1 MSIITFEFCD
11 KRAREAAAAADE
23 ATLENVRNRLLRSEA
38 AWRAMADKLQAYEAT
53 RRAIKQER
61 QGEQAERDRGIV
73 QPPVDWPKPTADWP
87 KPPVDW
93 PELT

>member
-38 AWRAMADKLQAYEAT
+38 AWRVMADKLQVFDAT
-53 RRAIKQER
+53 RKAIKRER
-61 QGEQAERDRGIV
+61 QSEILERDRGTV
-73 QPPVDWPKPTADWP
+73 QPKI
-87 KPPVDW
+87 DW

>member
-38 AWRAMADKLQAYEAT
+38 AWRVMADKLQAFDAT
-53 RRAIKQER
+53 RKAIKRER
-61 QGEQAERDRGIV
+61 QSEILERDRGTV
-73 QPPVDWPKPTADWP
+73 QPK
-87 KPPVDW
+87 VDW

>member
-11 KRAREAAAAADE
+11 NRAREAAAAADE

-38 AWRAMADKLQAYEAT
+38 AWRVMADKLQVFDAT
-53 RRAIKQER
+53 RKAIKRER
-61 QGEQAERDRGIV
+61 QSEILERDRGTV
-73 QPPVDWPKPTADWP
+73 QPKI
-87 KPPVDW
+87 DW

>member
-1 MSIITFEFCD
+1 MNITFEFCD
-11 KRAREAAAAADE
+11 RRAREAAAAASE

-38 AWRAMADKLQAYEAT
+38 AWRAMADKLQAFHAT

-61 QGEQAERDRGIV
+61 LGELAERDRGIV
-73 QPPVDWPKPTADWP
+73 QPKA
-87 KPPVDW
+87 DW

>member
-23 ATLENVRNRLLRSEA
+23 AVLENVRNRLLRSEA
-38 AWRAMADKLQAYEAT
+38 AWRVMADKLQVFDAT
-53 RRAIKQER
+53 RKAIKRER
-61 QGEQAERDRGIV
+61 QSEILERDRGTV
-73 QPPVDWPKPTADWP
+73 QPKI
-87 KPPVDW
+87 DW

>member
-1 MSIITFEFCD
+1 LSIITFEFCD

-38 AWRAMADKLQAYEAT
+38 AWRVMADKLQAFDAT
-53 RRAIKQER
+53 RKAIKRER
-61 QGEQAERDRGIV
+61 QSEILERDRGTV
-73 QPPVDWPKPTADWP
+73 QPK
-87 KPPVDW
+87 VDW

>member
-53 RRAIKQER
+53 RRAIKRER
-61 QGEQAERDRGIV
+61 QSEILERDRGTV
-73 QPPVDWPKPTADWP
+73 QPKI
-87 KPPVDW
+87 DW

>member
-11 KRAREAAAAADE
+11 NRAREAAAAADE

-38 AWRAMADKLQAYEAT
+38 AWRVMADKLQAFDAT
-53 RRAIKQER
+53 RKAIKRER
-61 QGEQAERDRGIV
+61 QSEILERDRGTV
-73 QPPVDWPKPTADWP
+73 QPK
-87 KPPVDW
+87 VDW